1 MTKPDF
7 AKLDNVFQ
15 RHGVTPIDPKELSSK
30 ETLQTDKSTNQQAD
44 KLVKWT
50 TYILK
55 TKRRLLEEVAFYDEK
70 NVYEIVDEA
79 VSDYLVKRKKL
90 KKR

>member
-15 RHGVTPIDPKELSSK
+15 RHGVTPIDPKELLNK
-30 ETLQTDKSTNQQAD
+30 QTQQMDKSTNQQTD

-70 NVYEIVDEA
+70 KC
-79 VSDYLVKRKKL
+79 L
-90 KKR
+90 